1 MAWSEVQWNGWD
13 VGFPGGMESGPFVGV
28 GAEAGD
34 LAGMGKREELK
45 GAAADDEGVK
55 SAVGG
60 GGLAI
65 IGEAGLGA
73 EVGGKP
79 AQGLIAEGDQE
90 RGLRGYEF
98 SEDLEAAAVVGQD
111 GRDTGPVGDGQAL
124 ATEGGFLAR
133 IHVAVRDEVAEPGV
147 GAGEAEGRENAFVEC
162 PAGGS
167 V

>member
-1 MAWSEVQWNGWD
+1 
-13 VGFPGGMESGPFVGV
+13 MESGPFVGV

-73 EVGGKP
+73 EVGGK
-79 AQGLIAEGDQE
+79 GV
-90 RGLRGYEF
+90 LRKAKVPGGVRC
-98 SEDLEAAAVVGQD
+98 SGVLASDLEKLLAAMARREDEGVVLQD
-111 GRDTGPVGDGQAL
+111 
-124 ATEGGFLAR
+124 
-133 IHVAVRDEVAEPGV
+133 
-147 GAGEAEGRENAFVEC
+147 
-162 PAGGS
+162 
-167 V
+167 